1 MKYLK
6 LTIIINMLKSEIFVL
21 YSNKFDINQIL
32 FILFIIETIN
42 LNKLTRIFYFIKIH
56 NKLNY
61 YFFSKK
67 IKIYFFLF
75 KYLKKTYSTF

>member
-75 KYLKKTYSTF
+75 RYLKKTYSTF